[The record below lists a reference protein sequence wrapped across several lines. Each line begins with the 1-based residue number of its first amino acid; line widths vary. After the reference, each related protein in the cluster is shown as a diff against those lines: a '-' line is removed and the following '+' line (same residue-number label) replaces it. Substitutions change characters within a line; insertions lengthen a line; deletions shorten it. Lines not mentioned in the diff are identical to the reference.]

1 LLVSLTEAGLA
12 FLDDK
17 RRAGEEWLA
26 RCLQAQYSEQERHKL
41 MEALALL
48 ERLTP

>member
-1 LLVSLTEAGLA
+1 VSEAGRA

-26 RCLQAQYSEQERHKL
+26 RSLQARFTEQERQSVI
-41 MEALALL
+41 EALALL
-48 ERLTP
+48 ERLMRA